1 MARSSSSSKK
11 KKHRDEDEEDP
22 QAERK
27 RLKSLA
33 LSNKLVSEIPA
44 RPLTPLTPS
53 NTLVKHHG
61 KDIIKKSQRKNRF
74 LFSFPGLLA
83 PIAGGKIGDL
93 KDLGTKNP
101 LLYLDFP
108 QVNLLF
114 SFSNFLT
121 ILNCSLSFSLQ
132 GRMKLFGTI
141 VFPKNKYLT
150 LQFPRGGKSVMCEDY
165 FDNMVSTFLSLVCY
179 IWLCQ
184 FSIFYYEMKLVINAK
199 QLQIPYYHVHVMFQ
213 SIVIYNS
220 LQESWY
226 STSQSHPIL

>member
-1 MARSSSSSKK
+1 MARGSSSSKR
-11 KKHRDEDEEDP
+11 KHKDEDEEDP

-33 LSNKLVSEIPA
+33 FSNNLVSEIPA
-44 RPLTPLTPS
+44 RPQAPLTPS

-108 QVNLLF
+108 QVRTFVNLLF

-121 ILNCSLSFSLQ
+121 ISTEFFSSLQ

-165 FDNMVSTFLSLVCY
+165 FDNMVSTFLSLVCSY
-179 IWLCQ
+179 MALSIWYL
-184 FSIFYYEMKLVINAK
+184 L
-199 QLQIPYYHVHVMFQ
+199 L
-213 SIVIYNS
+213 
-220 LQESWY
+220 
-226 STSQSHPIL
+226 